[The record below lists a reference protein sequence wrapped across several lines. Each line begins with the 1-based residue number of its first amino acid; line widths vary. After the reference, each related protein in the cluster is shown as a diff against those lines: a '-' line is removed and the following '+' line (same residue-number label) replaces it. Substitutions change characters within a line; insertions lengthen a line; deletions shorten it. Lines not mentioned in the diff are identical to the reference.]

1 MSGHN
6 KWSQIKRQKGKSDAE
21 KSKAYSKYARFI
33 SMESKKA
40 GGNISSPGLAGIIE
54 KAKKENVP
62 KDVIDR
68 AVKKGMEAGSGTME
82 SITYEAYGP
91 GGCAIII
98 EALTDNRNKAAQE
111 IKHILIEYGITL
123 AGIGSATWA
132 FSKIGMEWTPTVTVP
147 IEDEDIATLEKVV
160 SALENNDE
168 VQSVFINAE

>member
-6 KWSQIKRQKGKSDAE
+6 KWSQIKRQKGKTDGE
-21 KSKAYSKYARFI
+21 KSKAYSKYARLI

-40 GGNISSPGLAGIIE
+40 NGNLSSPSLASTVE

-91 GGCAIII
+91 GGCAMVI

-111 IKHILIEYGITL
+111 IKHILVNYGISL

-132 FSKIGMEWTPTVTVP
+132 FAKSGAEWTPTVTVP
-147 IEDEDIATLEKVV
+147 ISDEDIVILEKVV
-160 SALENNDE
+160 ADLENNDE
-168 VQSVFINAE
+168 VQAVFINAE

>member
-6 KWSQIKRQKGKSDAE
+6 KWSQIKRQKGKTDAE
-21 KSKAYSKYARFI
+21 KSKAYSKYARLI

-40 GGNISSPGLAGIIE
+40 SGNLNSPALLSTIE

-68 AVKKGMEAGSGTME
+68 AVKKGMEAGSGMME

-91 GGCAIII
+91 GGCAIVI

-111 IKHILIEYGITL
+111 IKHILINYEITL

-132 FSKIGMEWTPTVTVP
+132 FSKTGTGWDPTVTVP
-147 IEDEDIATLEKVV
+147 VSDEDIAILEKVV
-160 SALENNDE
+160 RDLENNDE
-168 VQSVFINAE
+168 VQAVFINAE

>member
-6 KWSQIKRQKGKSDAE
+6 KWSQIKRQKGKTDGE
-21 KSKAYSKYARFI
+21 KSKAYSKYARLI

-40 GGNISSPGLAGIIE
+40 NGNVSSPSLSGIIE

-91 GGCAIII
+91 GGCAMII

-132 FSKIGMEWTPTVTVP
+132 FSKSGLEWIPTVTVP
-147 IEDEDIATLEKVV
+147 ISDEDIATLEKVV
-160 SALENNDE
+160 SGLENNDE
-168 VQSVFINAE
+168 VQAVFINAE